1 MNNSCYV
8 INFYL
13 GDRRKTVN
21 EYKEDKLYFLKRQI
35 EYLNSFKHNLN
46 KIIFT
51 FNIEPEHYHYTS
63 DIFKLVPK
71 FIKNTEVEIIFR
83 ENKGFSYGAWSDVFK
98 KYKLKYDYYIFNED
112 DYFFVDNNWDSYLVN
127 KYNSYND
134 CGYLCPFMREP
145 HRHNEFRRYAGLS
158 TGIAS
163 SNNLLKVWDKYK
175 MLPHSIGNSYE
186 NGEEIQ
192 KRFSFAFLD
201 VGLNIYDTRDD
212 YRISFGWTEDDGNDI
227 WRAFWWNTKDLI
239 IPAILLNDNV
249 KYNWFQSF
257 DGEFLE
263 GYKPISYNNAMKCY
277 NTKTTYYGE
286 K

>member
-21 EYKEDKLYFLKRQI
+21 GYKEDKLYFLKTQI
-35 EYLNSFKHNLN
+35 KYLQTFKHKLN

-51 FNIEPEHYHYTS
+51 FNIEPEHYNYTS
-63 DIFKLVPK
+63 AIFKLVPK
-71 FIKNTEVEIIFR
+71 SIQGTEVEIIFR
-83 ENKGFSYGAWSDVFK
+83 ENKGFSYGAWSDAFK
-98 KYKLKYDYYIFNED
+98 KYKSQYDYYIFNED
-112 DYFFVDNNWDSYLVN
+112 DYFFVQNNWDSYLVN

-145 HRHNEFRRYAGLS
+145 HRHNGFRKNAGLS

-163 SNNLLKVWDKYK
+163 SKTLLKIWDKYN
-175 MLPHSIGNSYE
+175 MLPHNTSNDYI

-192 KRFSFAFLD
+192 RQFSFSFLEI
-201 VGLNIYDTRDD
+201 GLNIYDTRDD
-212 YRISFGWTEDDGNDI
+212 FRISFGWTEDDYDI
-227 WRAFWWNTKDLI
+227 WRAFWWNEKDLI
-239 IPAILLNDNV
+239 IPAIVINNP
-249 KYNWFQSF
+249 NHTWFESW
-257 DGEFLE
+257 DGEFLKDH
-263 GYKPISYNNAMKCY
+263 KPLSYNDSIECY